1 MHKASSAYV
10 KHPLHKQGTDCI
22 NTLGFLPVFRR
33 PQVGQINFDSGVI
46 LMTDKIDP
54 GLIRSLARKVEELSW
69 AMERFN
75 LAEYVE
81 LFNKP
86 GRLILVNFVAGV
98 ARGVGTA
105 VGFTILGAMLVFLLR
120 TLILKNLPGI
130 GGFIADI
137 VKMVNINLT
146 P

>member
-1 MHKASSAYV
+1 
-10 KHPLHKQGTDCI
+10 
-22 NTLGFLPVFRR
+22 
-33 PQVGQINFDSGVI
+33 
-46 LMTDKIDP
+46 MTDKIDP

>member
-1 MHKASSAYV
+1 
-10 KHPLHKQGTDCI
+10 
-22 NTLGFLPVFRR
+22 
-33 PQVGQINFDSGVI
+33 
-46 LMTDKIDP
+46 MTDKIDP

-69 AMERFN
+69 IMERFN

>member
-1 MHKASSAYV
+1 M
-10 KHPLHKQGTDCI
+10 
-22 NTLGFLPVFRR
+22 
-33 PQVGQINFDSGVI
+33 I
-46 LMTDKIDP
+46 LTTDKIDP
-54 GLIRSLARKVEELSW
+54 GLIRSLSRKVEELSW

-86 GRLILVNFVAGV
+86 GKLILVNFVAGV

-105 VGFTILGAMLVFLLR
+105 VGVTILGAALVFLLR
-120 TLILKNLPGI
+120 TLILRNLPGI